1 MAEAAPATPPLTAAE
16 RANERSVLA
25 AILLDSMIWCL
36 YMTVGLIGGS
46 LTIIAEA
53 VRGGLLILI
62 ESYALV
68 VLRRVHRRDT
78 AGLDFGTGKLEQFC
92 NMLIAGGMI
101 GGALWIAH
109 GAAGLI
115 VAGHSEATPIG
126 LALGACLCAFN
137 NLCNYVAW
145 DGVRRAARDSPSV
158 IMQAQVRIR
167 LTKLLSSLAVQVSI
181 TAAALATDPVVVA
194 WADALGALVVTAVIM
209 VTAIRLLR
217 AGLPDLLDRSVD
229 ETTRDAVLR
238 TLEAHRADFA
248 ALQRI
253 RSRRSGS
260 VVFVEVTAG
269 FDPALPLA
277 EVDARIA
284 RMRADLAAAIAGAD
298 VTILASAHPSG
309 DPGRS
314 VGGG

>member
-1 MAEAAPATPPLTAAE
+1 MTAVAAPVPVQPTAAE
-16 RANERSVLA
+16 RANERSVLV
-25 AILLDSMIWCL
+25 AILLDAMIWCL

-53 VRGGLLILI
+53 IRGGLLILV
-62 ESYALV
+62 ESYALL
-68 VLRRVHRRDT
+68 VLRRIHRGDV
-78 AGLDFGTGKLEQFC
+78 AGLDFGTGKLEQLC
-92 NMLIAGGMI
+92 NMLIAAGMV

-109 GAAGLI
+109 GTAGLI
-115 VAGHSEATPIG
+115 VAGHSEATPLG

-137 NLCNYVAW
+137 NYCNFIAW
-145 DGVRRAARDSPSV
+145 DGVRRAAAAAPSV

-181 TAAALATDPVVVA
+181 TVAALATDPVVVA

-229 ETTRDAVLR
+229 ATTRSAVEQ
-238 TLEAHRADFA
+238 TLEAHRADFV
-248 ALQRI
+248 ALRRI

-260 VVFVEVTAG
+260 TVFVEVTAG

-277 EVDARIA
+277 EVDGRIA

-298 VTILASAHPSG
+298 VTILAAAHPSDG
-309 DPGRS
+309 LARS
-314 VGGG
+314 